1 MPRLVLACVTVVVL
15 VAAAACA
22 SSEHPVA
29 ARRWTPSIASP
40 SPGPSVT
47 SAPPLTAV
55 VTRCGPPDV
64 SARTFAVTTSD
75 RIGLAAAEVGTG
87 RRGVV
92 LVPELGS
99 ANLCGWWTYAAY
111 LAQHGFHVLLFDHR
125 CTGESTCAS
134 ADRPDGL
141 MLDIAATVAR
151 LKRDGAHR
159 VALMGASQGASESL
173 IAGSA
178 TLPIAGI
185 VALSADELDDD
196 LATKPYASS
205 AVAAGSRIRVPTLIA
220 VGGYDPDVTVAD
232 TKALAASVSASR
244 LVVVPKT
251 FAHGWQLLD
260 VEAGKRP
267 AISDSVVA
275 FLRSVLS

>member
-1 MPRLVLACVTVVVL
+1 MTVVVL

-29 ARRWTPSIASP
+29 ARRVTPSTASP
-40 SPGPSVT
+40 GPGPSVT
-47 SAPPLTAV
+47 GAPPLTAV

-64 SARTFAVTTSD
+64 AARTFPVTTSD
-75 RIGLAAAEVGTG
+75 RIRLAAAEVGTG

-99 ANLCGWWTYAAY
+99 ANLCGWWDYAAY
-111 LAQHGFHVLLFDHR
+111 LAQHGFRVLIFDHR

-151 LKRDGAHR
+151 LKRDGARR
-159 VALMGASQGASESL
+159 VVLMGASQGASESL

-185 VALSADELDDD
+185 VALSADELGDD

-205 AVAAGSRIRVPTLIA
+205 AIAAGSRIRVPTLIA

-232 TKALAASVSASR
+232 TKALAASVPGSR
-244 LVVVPKT
+244 LVVVPKS
-251 FAHGWQLLD
+251 FAHGWELLD
-260 VEAGKRP
+260 VGAGRRP
-267 AISDSVVA
+267 TISDTVVA
-275 FLRSVLS
+275 FLRSALS